1 MKLISAMSIIGA
13 CAFIGL
19 AAPSFTSS
27 ALSDEKGA
35 PAKAPLAATAIIDA
49 AKKEAKA
56 KKKNIFLHY
65 TASWCGW
72 CKRLE
77 KVMDTE
83 PYKKGFADNFVII
96 SLDVMENGDKKSLEN
111 PGGMELLKEHGGD
124 KGGIPFIVILN
135 EKGEKIADSNVMPG
149 DVKNIGCPAT
159 DEEIAA
165 FDKIL
170 TKTAP
175 KMSSDF
181 RTKLGDHFRE
191 LNKKKN

>member
-1 MKLISAMSIIGA
+1 MKLVYALPFMGA
-13 CAFIGL
+13 CAVVAL
-19 AAPSFTSS
+19 AAPSLASRAS
-27 ALSDEKGA
+27 GDEKGA
-35 PAKAPLAATAIIDA
+35 PKAPLAATAVIDA

-83 PYKKGFADNFVII
+83 PFKKGFADNFVII

-111 PGGMELLKEHGGD
+111 PGGAELLKEHGGD

-135 EKGEKIADSNVMPG
+135 EKGEKIADSNVMP
-149 DVKNIGCPAT
+149 DKSNIGCPAT

-170 TKTAP
+170 AKTAQ

-181 RTKLGDHFRE
+181 RAKLGDHFRE
-191 LNKKKN
+191 LNKKK